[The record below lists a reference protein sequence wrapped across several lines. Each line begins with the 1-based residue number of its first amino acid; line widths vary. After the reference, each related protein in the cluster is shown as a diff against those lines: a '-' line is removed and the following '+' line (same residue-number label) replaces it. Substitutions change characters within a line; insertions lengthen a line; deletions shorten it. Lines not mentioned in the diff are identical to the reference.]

1 MARST
6 ATSPLGGTPLRV
18 QLDAA
23 RATTARAFEVLAPD
37 LLEKTIWGSPAG
49 KKRLAKRLAAM
60 LPAHKTYV
68 EPFAGSG
75 AVLFAK
81 PPAMTEVINDADP
94 EIAAAYRAVQKMTP
108 EAMTRLQQLPWT
120 GDKATF
126 QRLLAA
132 TPKGDV
138 EKLHR
143 FLYLSH
149 FSYGKLR
156 TGSFSP
162 SSQGVEART
171 LDRIAMHAPRLR
183 KVKVYSGDYAPVIKR
198 YDGKDTAMFLDPPYA
213 GYDAAVG
220 EKTFDEHRFFGV
232 LKAIKGKWLMTY
244 GVRGELP
251 KLVKDAGYHVRK
263 IRTPRTIRS
272 MRGVGGSQY
281 LTQLLVSNYAP
292 TQKALGL
299 ADGVLIEPWNPAED
313 AELAIATRLLK
324 AEERGDE
331 RYVLGVVL
339 EPETVD
345 AQDDIYSADE
355 VRKAAHLFLE
365 EYGGVGL
372 MHQVSVADRV
382 KIVESYLAP
391 VDFAIGDAT
400 VVKGTWL
407 LGLHVLDDGM
417 WGDIKAGRLTG
428 LSIGG
433 SARKVPNTSA
443 PKETP

>member
-1 MARST
+1 MASST
-6 ATSPLGGTPLRV
+6 SKTALGGAPLHR
-18 QLDAA
+18 QIDAA
-23 RATTARAFEVLAPD
+23 RTAAGRAMDVLAPS
-37 LLEKTIWGSPAG
+37 LVEKTIWSSPAG

-68 EPFAGSG
+68 EPFAGSA

-81 PPAMTEVINDADP
+81 QPALTEVINDADP
-94 EIAAAYRAVQKMTP
+94 EIADAYRAIQKMTP
-108 EAMTRLQQLPWT
+108 EGMARLKKLPWT

-126 QRLLAA
+126 HKLLGAK
-132 TPKGDV
+132 PRGDI

-143 FLYLSH
+143 FLYTSH

-156 TGSFSP
+156 SGSFSP
-162 SSQGVEART
+162 SQQGVEART
-171 LDRIAMHAPRLR
+171 PDRIAQHAPRLR
-183 KVKVYSGDYAPVIKR
+183 KVRVYSGDYAPVIKR
-198 YDGKDTAMFLDPPYA
+198 YDAKDTAFFLDPPYA

-220 EKTFDEHRFFGV
+220 EKRFDEHRFMSV
-232 LKAIKGKWLMTY
+232 LKSLKGKFLMTY

-251 KLVKDAGYHVRK
+251 RMVKDAGFHVRK

-281 LTQLLVSNYAP
+281 LTQLLVSNYEP
-292 TQKALGL
+292 THKALGL
-299 ADGVLIEPWNPAED
+299 ADGVLIEPWSPDED
-313 AELAIATRLLK
+313 AELAIQTKLVK

-331 RYVLGVVL
+331 HYVLGIVL
-339 EPETVD
+339 EPETID

-355 VRKAAHLFLE
+355 IRKAAHLFLE

-391 VDFAIGDAT
+391 VDFMIGD
-400 VVKGTWL
+400 VPVKKGTWL
-407 LGLHVLDDGM
+407 LGLHVLDDAL
-417 WGDIKAGRLTG
+417 WADVKAGRLTG

-433 SARKVPNTSA
+433 SARRLPSA
-443 PKETP
+443 APPKEPS